1 MDTAVCTTW
10 RARSVRPPAN
20 ATRITDRTG
29 SVKMPPATN
38 CVATT
43 DARNPKVPGVTATGL
58 GAVVTGVP
66 GVTGTGLGAV
76 VTGALVATG
85 PAGRPLPGRPNNCQ
99 ALTTTAMATTT
110 RSAQATGSRT
120 RRTLSDACAV
130 SDGTSS
136 PS

>member
-1 MDTAVCTTW
+1 MDTAGCTTW

-38 CVATT
+38 CVATA
-43 DARNPKVPGVTATGL
+43 DARNPKDVTATGL
-58 GAVVTGVP
+58 GAVVTGAP
-66 GVTGTGLGAV
+66 GVTVTGLAAGTGA
-76 VTGALVATG
+76 
-85 PAGRPLPGRPNNCQ
+85 PGRPLPGRPNSCQ
-99 ALTTTAMATTT
+99 ALTSKAMAATT

-120 RRTLSDACAV
+120 RRTLSHACAV

>member
-1 MDTAVCTTW
+1 
-10 RARSVRPPAN
+10 
-20 ATRITDRTG
+20 
-29 SVKMPPATN
+29 MPPATN
-38 CVATT
+38 CGATA

-66 GVTGTGLGAV
+66 GVTATGLGPV

-85 PAGRPLPGRPNNCQ
+85 PAGKPLPGRPNSCQ
-99 ALTTTAMATTT
+99 ALTRTAMAATA
-110 RSAQATGSRT
+110 RSAQASGSRT
-120 RRTLSDACAV
+120 RRTLSHACAV

>member
-43 DARNPKVPGVTATGL
+43 DARNP
-58 GAVVTGVP
+58 GVP
-66 GVTGTGLGAV
+66 GGTGTGLGAV